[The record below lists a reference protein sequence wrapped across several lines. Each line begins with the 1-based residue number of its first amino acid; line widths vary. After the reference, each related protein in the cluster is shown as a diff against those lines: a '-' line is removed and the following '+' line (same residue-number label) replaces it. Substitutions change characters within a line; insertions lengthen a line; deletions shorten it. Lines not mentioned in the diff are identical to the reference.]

1 MIKYK
6 LICDSDHEFEGWFPN
21 IREFDSQKKK
31 GLLTCPMCESPN
43 VDKAI
48 MAPNVKKQKIKKM
61 RKEIIND
68 NMMMASQAKNVMRM
82 VKKHITKHFENV
94 GDKFYDEAIKASD
107 GQRDDKFYGT
117 PTKQEVD
124 DLLDDGVDLFHVPE
138 IKDN

>member
-21 IREFDSQKKK
+21 SKEFDSQKKK

-82 VKKHITKHFENV
+82 VRKHITKHFENV
-94 GDKFYDEAIKASD
+94 GDKFYDEAIKASE